1 MADVS
6 GHLFLIVFL
15 KDKKVGFRHGIA
27 KALSDA
33 GRDTHV
39 IRRLRMVL
47 ICLWRHE
54 RAAGSGNRCRSH
66 RMATVL

>member
-1 MADVS
+1 VADVP
-6 GHLFLIVFL
+6 GHLFLIVFS
-15 KDKKVGFRHGIA
+15 KDKKVGFRPGIA
-27 KALSDA
+27 NALSDA

-54 RAAGSGNRCRSH
+54 RAAGGGNRCRSH
-66 RMATVL
+66 RVVTVL